1 MILVDNADFRNPRL
15 TFLCFDLGIW
25 KHSLFLDCYYLLLL
39 LPRSIFIGIRR
50 KLFWR
55 TLRTVSS
62 LKTLSCSQAAFEDG
76 HLSIYMLLLALFS
89 LTGAFEDSSWL
100 FRGEFVT
107 SVEYECL
114 RMNFWKVW
122 VKELAWLFSTS
133 CCDTHVPCIDVTGG
147 SFLIQN
153 VSLSLVKMEV
163 WLIMLTFLP
172 LFHIFL
178 GTFSNVLSGKSALF
192 MHSIAY

>member
-1 MILVDNADFRNPRL
+1 M
-15 TFLCFDLGIW
+15 
-25 KHSLFLDCYYLLLL
+25 
-39 LPRSIFIGIRR
+39 
-50 KLFWR
+50 
-55 TLRTVSS
+55 
-62 LKTLSCSQAAFEDG
+62 LSCSQAAFEDG
-76 HLSIYMLLLALFS
+76 HVSIYMLLLALFN
-89 LTGAFEDSSWL
+89 LIGAFEDSSWL

-133 CCDTHVPCIDVTGG
+133 CCDTHVPCIDVTGR
-147 SFLIQN
+147 SFLIRN
-153 VSLSLVKMEV
+153 VSLFLVKMEV

-178 GTFSNVLSGKSALF
+178 GSFSNVLSGEVSTAYAF
-192 MHSIAY
+192 IAY